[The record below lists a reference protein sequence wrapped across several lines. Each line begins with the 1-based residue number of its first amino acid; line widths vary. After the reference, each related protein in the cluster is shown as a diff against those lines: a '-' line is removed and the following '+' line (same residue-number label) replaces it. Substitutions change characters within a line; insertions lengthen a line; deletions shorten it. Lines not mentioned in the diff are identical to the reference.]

1 MDSLFTSIVTFSL
14 SYGSAGE
21 TIINNCPIT
30 VTIISTREERVVVL
44 ASNIGSNGAWKVYI
58 GYGLQS
64 LCSFNNSP
72 HEIEQWNKVGICWD
86 QENKTF
92 YGFNN

>member
-30 VTIISTREERVVVL
+30 VTIISTREERVVVIL
-44 ASNIGSNGAWKVYI
+44 PPTATVMDFGRLNV
-58 GYGLQS
+58 LDFVFQ
-64 LCSFNNSP
+64 L
-72 HEIEQWNKVGICWD
+72 
-86 QENKTF
+86 
-92 YGFNN
+92 